1 MKKVTLQEIAKSLNI
16 SRTTVW
22 KVFSGHDGVSDALR
36 DKVLTRARELGTRVL
51 KVHASKTARPF
62 FERRGYRMLYAQQ
75 VERRGV
81 LLENFAMELAL
92 EGGEGHGSH

>member
-1 MKKVTLQEIAKSLNI
+1 MAASIAHALEGFAHGLGAQRVT
-16 SRTTVW
+16 
-22 KVFSGHDGVSDALR
+22 
-36 DKVLTRARELGTRVL
+36 
-51 KVHASKTARPF
+51 VHASRTARPF
-62 FERRGYRMLYAQQ
+62 FERRGYQVLYAQQ